1 MDLNRRQPL
10 THQQI
15 MTGEHAGLYVNWE
28 YHLLHGTCMCEK
40 MHRALMGPHEK
51 MAIDSYKGSYE
62 HTKLCGH
69 MLTSDRDVQL
79 HVINAII
86 LVKYRR
92 YMIK

>member
-1 MDLNRRQPL
+1 MHVREDASRLDGLMD
-10 THQQI
+10 
-15 MTGEHAGLYVNWE
+15 
-28 YHLLHGTCMCEK
+28 
-40 MHRALMGPHEK
+40 PHEK

-79 HVINAII
+79 HAINTII
-86 LVKYRR
+86 LVKYKR